1 MTIPVPKLD
10 DRRFDALVRDSLD
23 LVRARCPDWKELNA
37 GDPGVTLI
45 EVFAFLTENLIYRL
59 NRVPEKLYVTL
70 LNLVG
75 AQVRPPSAAAVM
87 LTFTRSGP
95 EAGDVEIPIG
105 TQVSTGDGSVT
116 FTATEGTVLKH
127 GQQSVNV
134 RALQCEVV
142 EAEPAPAGTLQS
154 FRIRKPPI
162 IANSGDGLDVIVGVE
177 AKPEDLA
184 DIPSRAFGG
193 KAFAVWKP
201 ADSYA
206 QAVQEQRTFIVDR
219 VSGLIIFPSGA
230 GGAALPSTNEGRELR
245 VWYRRGGGR
254 AGNVAAGT
262 LTAVKTPG
270 LKLNVTNAGAAA
282 GGADGET
289 LPDAIRRTPI
299 EVSSMRAAITARDF
313 ERAAMA
319 VGGIARAHAFAL
331 AQQWRHADPGIVQI
345 LLVPAIATESLPE
358 GAVTADVVVA
368 HRSNELRTRIEQ
380 TIDGK
385 RPLGVRV
392 ATDWTKVRAVSVN
405 ARVVATKGEN
415 VAAKATE
422 IRKRLNK
429 LFSPLNDQLFGR
441 ALRASD
447 AYEAILSEPG
457 VRYAD
462 GLRFTI
468 GETPNRDVNDIIR
481 DPHQPRTWFAAT
493 SEALHRSLDDG
504 DSWSIVFQATGE
516 QPRFVRRHG
525 GRPGLV
531 ALGVTRAGG
540 GAIHLSYDCGE
551 TWTTAAAAF
560 NCEITDATWTERD
573 GKPLLLIATRQ
584 GLDQFQPGAGTGPA
598 PVAVDKALD
607 TRGYYTVVASTSPS
621 GAIAVAVSARETGGL
636 YISSAGGVSGT
647 FQSIGLKDKDIR
659 TLVVH
664 RFNAR
669 DYLWAAAQAEAGQPG
684 DGAFRMELSAN
695 GTSGG
700 DWQPLNIGWQGGTC
714 QGLAFVDGLAFAAS
728 NRAGVLRMDMAAAAL
743 AWQAPRSGANL
754 PGRDRDRPID
764 VVTAV
769 AAAPGQPKPVVFAGG
784 AGGVF
789 KSIDGADLFA
799 PASATEFAD
808 RIPLPQNWLYCA
820 ASHNIVVI
828 EEDGG

>member
-75 AQVRPPSAAAVM
+75 AQVRPPSAAAVV

-95 EAGDVEIPIG
+95 DAGDVEIPIG
-105 TQVSTGDGSVT
+105 TQVGTGDGSVT
-116 FTATEGTVLKH
+116 FTVTDGVVLKQ
-127 GQQSVNV
+127 GQKSVDA
-134 RALQCEVV
+134 RALQCEMV
-142 EAEPAPAGTLQS
+142 EAELAPAGRPQS

-162 IANSGDGLDVIVGVE
+162 IAPSGDGLDVIVGV
-177 AKPEDLA
+177 AGKPEDLA
-184 DIPSRAFGG
+184 GLPTRAFGG

-206 QAVQEQRTFIVDR
+206 QAVQEPRTFIVDR
-219 VSGLIIFPSGA
+219 ASGLIVFPSGTEGAVPSSSGEA
-230 GGAALPSTNEGRELR
+230 GEVR

-254 AGNVAAGT
+254 AGNVAAGK
-262 LTAVKTPG
+262 LTAIKTPG
-270 LKLNVTNAGAAA
+270 LKLNVTNAVAAA

-289 LPDAIRRTPI
+289 LEAAIRRTPI
-299 EVSSMRAAITARDF
+299 EASSTRAAITARDF

-345 LLVPAIATESLPE
+345 LLVPTIATDSLPE
-358 GAVTADVVVA
+358 GAVTADVVIA
-368 HRSNELRTRIEQ
+368 HRSDELRKRIEQ

-392 ATDWTKVRAVSVN
+392 TTDWTKVRSVSVS
-405 ARVVATKGEN
+405 ARVVVTKGEDLA
-415 VAAKATE
+415 VKATE
-422 IRKRLNK
+422 VRKRLNK
-429 LFSPLNDQLFGR
+429 LFSPLNEQLFGR

-447 AYEAILSEPG
+447 AYEAILAEPG

-462 GLRFTI
+462 GLHFTI
-468 GETPNRDVNDIIR
+468 GEAPDRNVNDIER
-481 DPHQPRTWFAAT
+481 DPHQPRTWFVAT

-504 DSWSIVFQATGE
+504 DSWSIVFQAAGE

-525 GRPGLV
+525 GRPGLA
-531 ALGVTRAGG
+531 ALGTTRASG
-540 GAIHLSYDCGE
+540 GAVYLSTDCGE
-551 TWTTAAAAF
+551 TWVSAAAF
-560 NCEITDATWTERD
+560 NSEITDAAWIERD

-584 GLDQFQPGAGTGPA
+584 GLVQFQPGAGTGPA
-598 PVAVDKALD
+598 PVVVDKALD
-607 TRGYYTVVASTSPS
+607 THGYYGIVASTSPS
-621 GAIAVAVSARETGGL
+621 GAITVAVSARETAGL
-636 YISSAGGVSGT
+636 YLSASGGVSGT
-647 FQSIGLKDKDIR
+647 FQPIGLKGKDVR
-659 TLVVH
+659 TLLVH

-695 GTSGG
+695 GTGGG
-700 DWQPLNIGWQGGTC
+700 DWQPLNVGWQGGSC
-714 QGLAFVDGLAFAAS
+714 EGLAFVDGMAFGAS
-728 NRAGVLRMDMAAAAL
+728 NRAGVLRLDTTAASL
-743 AWQAPRSGANL
+743 AWQAPPRVNL

-764 VVTAV
+764 VVKAV
-769 AAAPGQPKPVVFAGG
+769 AAGPGQPKTVVFAGG

-789 KSIDGADLFA
+789 KSTDGADVFA
-799 PASATEFAD
+799 PASATMFTD
-808 RIPLPQNWLYCA
+808 RIPLPQDWLYCA
-820 ASHNIVVI
+820 APHTIAVV
-828 EEDGG
+828 EEEGG

>member
-23 LVRARCPDWKELNA
+23 LVRARCPDWSELNA

-45 EVFAFLTENLIYRL
+45 EVFAFLTENLIYRV
-59 NRVPEKLYVTL
+59 NRVPEKLYITL

-75 AQVRPPSAAAVM
+75 AQVRPPSAAAVV
-87 LTFTRSGP
+87 LTFSRSGP
-95 EAGDVEIPIG
+95 DTGDIAIPAG
-105 TQVSTGDGSVT
+105 TQVGTGDGTVT
-116 FTATEGTVLKH
+116 FTVTEGAVLKR
-127 GQQSVNV
+127 GQPSVDAK
-134 RALQCEVV
+134 ALQCEMV
-142 EAEPAPAGTLQS
+142 EAEPAPAGMLQG
-154 FRIRKPPI
+154 FRVRKPPI
-162 IANSGDGLDVIVGVE
+162 VANTGDGLDVIVGVE
-177 AKPEDLA
+177 TKPEDLA
-184 DIPSRAFGG
+184 GAPSRAFGG
-193 KAFAVWKP
+193 KAFAVWRP

-206 QAVQEQRTFIVDR
+206 QAVQEPRSFIVDR
-219 VSGLIIFPSGA
+219 ASGLIVFGSGA
-230 GGAALPSTNEGRELR
+230 EGATPSSGGREVR

-262 LTAVKTPG
+262 LTAIKTPG
-270 LKLNVTNAGAAA
+270 LKLNVTNAAAAA

-289 LPDAIRRTPI
+289 LEAAIRRTPI

-319 VGGIARAHAFAL
+319 VGGIARARAFAM

-345 LLVPAIATESLPE
+345 LLVPSIAAESLAE
-358 GAVTADVVVA
+358 GAVTADVVA
-368 HRSNELRTRIEQ
+368 AQRSDELRKRIEQ

-385 RPLGVRV
+385 RPLGVRLT
-392 ATDWTKVRAVSVN
+392 TDWTKVRPVSVA
-405 ARVVATKGEN
+405 ARVVVTRGEDP
-415 VAAKATE
+415 AAKALS
-422 IRKRLNK
+422 IRRRLNA
-429 LFSPLNDQLFGR
+429 LFSPLNEQLFGR

-468 GETPNRDVNDIIR
+468 GEAPSRNVSDIVR

-504 DSWSIVFQATGE
+504 DSWSTVFHASGE

-531 ALGVTRAGG
+531 ALGTTRANG
-540 GAIHLSYDCGE
+540 GAIHLSRDCGE
-551 TWTTAAAAF
+551 SWTPAAAAF
-560 NCEITDATWTERD
+560 NCEITDAAWIERD

-584 GLDQFQPGAGTGPA
+584 GLVQFQPDAGTGPA
-598 PVAVDKALD
+598 PVAVDRALD
-607 TRGYYTVVASTSPS
+607 THGYYAVTASTSPS
-621 GAIAVAVSARETGGL
+621 GAITVAVSARETAGVYL
-636 YISSAGGVSGT
+636 SAAGGVSGT
-647 FQSIGLKDKDIR
+647 FQPIGLKDKDIR
-659 TLVVH
+659 ALAVH

-669 DYLWAAAQAEAGQPG
+669 DFLWAAAQAEAGQPG
-684 DGAFRMELSAN
+684 DGAFRMELGAN
-695 GTSGG
+695 GASGG
-700 DWQPLNIGWQGGTC
+700 DWQALNIGWQGGAC
-714 QGLAFVDGLAFAAS
+714 QDLAFVDGVAFAAS
-728 NRAGVLRMDMAAAAL
+728 NRAGVLKLDTAAASL
-743 AWQAPRSGANL
+743 AWQATRAGAGL

-769 AAAPGQPKPVVFAGG
+769 AAAPGQPKAVVFAGG
-784 AGGVF
+784 DGGVF
-789 KSIDGADLFA
+789 KSTDAADNFVL
-799 PASATEFAD
+799 ASATEFAD

-820 ASHNIVVI
+820 AAHAINVV
-828 EEDGG
+828 EEEGG